1 MNRVAPA
8 NRLLIKT
15 ICLALALTF
24 GASLIATGVMADS
37 GCGMKCC
44 CLRQPMTRHHAPQE
58 QIRPSGGCCNR
69 TPPLFPCDIA
79 SGNKIELHGINL
91 ACRNCSLTAAAS
103 AAAILSDE
111 LIDLYGFRGHAF
123 NQFAR
128 EQFRPPPLYLQNLSF
143 LI

>member
-1 MNRVAPA
+1 MNKAASA

-24 GASLIATGVMADS
+24 GASLTAAGVMADS

-44 CLRQPMTRHHAPQE
+44 CLSQPMTRHHSPQE
-58 QIRPSGGCCNR
+58 HIRSSGGCCNQ
-69 TPPLFPCDIA
+69 TPLLPCDLA
-79 SGNKIELHGINL
+79 SGNRLELHGINL
-91 ACRNCSLTAAAS
+91 AYTNCSLTHAAS

-111 LIDLYGFRGHAF
+111 FIDLYGFRVLKF
-123 NQFAR
+123 DPLTR
-128 EQFRPPPLYLQNLSF
+128 EKFRSPPLYLQNLSF